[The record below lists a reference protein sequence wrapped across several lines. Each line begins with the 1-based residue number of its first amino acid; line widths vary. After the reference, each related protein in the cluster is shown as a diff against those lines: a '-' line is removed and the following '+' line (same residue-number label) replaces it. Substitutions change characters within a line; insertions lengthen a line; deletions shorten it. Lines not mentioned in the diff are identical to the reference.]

1 MTSVVSTGRLP
12 RRLVFSD
19 VDETLIRPKSM
30 IDFLHHYF
38 AGRHGPAGARRA
50 TAIDRETG
58 DLVRSGAPREEA
70 NRRYY
75 RAWAGENSDQV
86 REWGRRWYAE
96 RAGTRDFF
104 IPTTSAALARHRAE
118 GEPILLVSGSFPAVL
133 EPIAESVGASGLICT
148 RQEVSGGRFTGEIL
162 GDPVIGEG
170 KRAAV
175 RMLLSRYPAV
185 DPRECFGY
193 GDHLSDLPML
203 EQIGNPVVVGGD
215 TELMRR
221 LTAPRVLSR

>member
-1 MTSVVSTGRLP
+1 MRAAPPP

-19 VDETLIRPKSM
+19 VDETLIRQKSM
-30 IDFLHHYF
+30 FGFLDYYF
-38 AGRHGPAGARRA
+38 ARRDGPAGERHA
-50 TAIDRETG
+50 TAVRRDLE
-58 DLVRSGAPREEA
+58 DLVGAGAPRELA

-75 RAWAGENSDQV
+75 RAWAGQHSDEV
-86 REWGRRWYAE
+86 HRWGRRWYAE
-96 RAGTRDFF
+96 QAASPDFF
-104 IPTTSAALARHRAE
+104 VTATVAALTRHRAR

-133 EPIAESVGASGLICT
+133 APLAEAVGASGLVCT

-175 RMLLSRYPAV
+175 RDVLARYPSV

-193 GDHLSDLPML
+193 GDHVSDLPML
-203 EQIGNPVVVGGD
+203 EQVGNPVVVGGD
-215 TELMRR
+215 PELLRR
-221 LTAPRVLSR
+221 LTGARTMRR